1 MNAIIS
7 HYAGLA
13 VLNDDESADVIELYS
28 AKFQCVIQSVNN
40 RMVGLEIARRSRP
53 TVVLVDGDLLEEY
66 LQDFVARLQARW
78 PTLVII
84 IIRDGAPEPCFEL
97 R

>member
-7 HYAGLA
+7 HCVGLA
-13 VLNDDESADVIELYS
+13 VLNDDESADLIDHYS
-28 AKFQCVIQSVNN
+28 AKFHCVIQSVND

-53 TVVLVDGDLLEEY
+53 IVVLVDGDLLEEY
-66 LQDFVARLQARW
+66 LQDFVARLQVRW
-78 PTLVII
+78 PTLDII
-84 IIRDGAPEPCFEL
+84 IIRDGVPEPCFEL